1 MLLVEEI
8 ATCIWRK
15 RRVLRFEMGEIQKR
29 LNSDAY
35 LQPFHKLDEVNRDI
49 LILQYQHARGYD
61 AGDKELSTE
70 EWFQA
75 RQMQQSSLLTHPVG
89 IQYVRLVLMDTKAE
103 IQKTGSL
110 SSKSFKELMATVGYC
125 DKSLTHACSLL
136 VPAKSDEIKGE
147 ACDPRTEDND
157 EQTKLA
163 DRKVAIELLDR
174 KLESLESLLDL
185 ALENDRV
192 ERNAQV
198 NSLVLPNDRANDK
211 VLRSEAQLD
220 RQRYRAMAEL
230 ERLQRRR
237 EGENVPPP
245 LNVNLGRQR

>member
-1 MLLVEEI
+1 
-8 ATCIWRK
+8 
-15 RRVLRFEMGEIQKR
+15 MGEIQKR